1 MSEAQNT
8 SNYLLRVEGVNLYAF
23 IEDTN
28 DLNTQRGAGLI
39 LLDAVK
45 KVVPKILKDHGINH
59 EIISR
64 GASVGLY
71 QVATVDSEE
80 LEMKI
85 VKGLRDL
92 QECATATFLVGL
104 EKMENPND
112 FLQVRENLLAR
123 LRAQQYQMS
132 SLSFPS
138 PSDQEG
144 ICELDGI
151 RPKQGDLASP
161 EKDRKQK
168 NCSSSVRIRRSYGQD
183 QKQAFYKEYTD
194 QAGLGQFAQS
204 FEDIATDAP
213 KEFPNLNN
221 KLAVF
226 YADGN
231 SFSKIFREEIENAKV
246 PFVRQ
251 KEIDAWVQGNRE
263 KWLTDFLLKEVL
275 ENTEGWMGKIHEG
288 KHQGIDCYR
297 FENLL
302 WGGDEVMFVM
312 PAWRAWAFARHF
324 FSMADDWKLRND
336 WNLKYTRLTH
346 TASLVF
352 CHHKAPISR
361 LKSLA
366 REMVDAAKDREGGR
380 ESDELLI
387 TVLESFDHLGG
398 DYSAAITRRY
408 KHKLGFADV
417 ILRGEKLSASIAAL
431 AASRAL
437 LAESENFPRSQL
449 RSLVRGI
456 IDGNKT
462 AADRSHAFRNAT
474 EADNKALTAWI
485 KATGCE
491 KEQAALILLEEL
503 WDYALS

>member
-45 KVVPKILKDHGINH
+45 KVVPKILKDHGIDS
-59 EIISR
+59 EFISQ

-71 QVATVDSEE
+71 QVATNHSED
-80 LEMKI
+80 LKMKI
-85 VKGLRDL
+85 VKGLRDHP
-92 QECATATFLVGL
+92 ECATATFLVNL
-104 EKMENPND
+104 EELTNPND
-112 FLQVRENLLAR
+112 FLQVNENLLAGM
-123 LRAQQYQMS
+123 RAEQYQMS

-183 QKQAFYKEYTD
+183 QKQSFY
-194 QAGLGQFAQS
+194 QAIRGLEGLGQFAQS

-213 KEFPNLNN
+213 KEFSNLNN

-231 SFSKIFREEIENAKV
+231 SFSTIFRDKIKAAKDKIEG
-246 PFVRQ
+246 Q

-263 KWLTDFLLKEVL
+263 TWLTDFLLREVL
-275 ENTEGWMGKIHEG
+275 ENTHGWMGKIHEG
-288 KHQGIDCYR
+288 QHQRIDCYR
-297 FENLL
+297 FETLL
-302 WGGDEVMFVM
+302 WGGDEVMFVI

-324 FSMADDWKLRND
+324 FSMADDWKLGD
-336 WNLKYTRLTH
+336 IRLTH

-366 REMVDAAKDREGGR
+366 REMVDAAKDRDGGR

-387 TVLESFDHLGG
+387 TVMESFDHLGG
-398 DYSAAITRRY
+398 DYSAAIARRY
-408 KHKLGFADV
+408 KNKLGFADV
-417 ILRGEKLSASIAAL
+417 ILRGEKLSESL
-431 AASRAL
+431 ATLAESRAL
-437 LAESENFPRSQL
+437 LAKSENFPRSQL

-462 AADRSHAFRNAT
+462 AAARSSAFRNAS
-474 EADNKALTAWI
+474 EADNTALTAWM
-485 KATGCE
+485 KATGCK